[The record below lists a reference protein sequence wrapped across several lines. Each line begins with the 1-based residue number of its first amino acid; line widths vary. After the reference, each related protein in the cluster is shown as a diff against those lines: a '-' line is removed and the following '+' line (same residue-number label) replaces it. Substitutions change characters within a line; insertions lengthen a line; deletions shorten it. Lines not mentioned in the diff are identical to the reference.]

1 MATMEKGMSVE
12 QMLGDC
18 ITDMLF
24 YVNQLH
30 LCHWLTLKNH
40 HHVVV
45 GELYSEIESELD
57 ELAEQFIGA
66 CLPDMK
72 PEESLNL
79 SEGVREPHYYKVLKS
94 ESDILGIIKEIT
106 DYAEKGLAVVE
117 KNPKF
122 LFMRDGIMDII
133 AELHSAKYKITQQ

>member
-1 MATMEKGMSVE
+1 MKEPTSVSVE
-12 QMLGDC
+12 NKLGDC

-57 ELAEQFIGA
+57 DLAEQFIGA
-66 CLPDMK
+66 CLPDTH
-72 PEESLNL
+72 PQDALNL
-79 SEGVREPHYYKVLKS
+79 SEGVKEPRYYKVIKS
-94 ESDILGIIKEIT
+94 EKEILALIKEIT
-106 DYAEKGLAVVE
+106 DYATKGLELIE
-117 KNPKF
+117 KTPKF
-122 LFMRDGIMDII
+122 LFMRDGVMDII